1 MEKLKER
8 ESLLDEARKDKDYYW
23 QEAQEMVKQLR
34 QVHQDKL
41 KVEMSLKE
49 TVAKIDTSQDW
60 RFKYEQLVDK
70 TIRMQAVAAT
80 IASNHASLVRS
91 QERQLNILQSD
102 SH

>member
-41 KVEMSLKE
+41 KIEMSLKE
-49 TVAKIDTSQDW
+49 TVAKIDASQDW
-60 RFKYEQLVDK
+60 RFKYE
-70 TIRMQAVAAT
+70 
-80 IASNHASLVRS
+80 
-91 QERQLNILQSD
+91 
-102 SH
+102 

>member
-49 TVAKIDTSQDW
+49 TVAKIDASQDW
-60 RFKYEQLVDK
+60 RFKYE
-70 TIRMQAVAAT
+70 
-80 IASNHASLVRS
+80 
-91 QERQLNILQSD
+91 
-102 SH
+102 